1 MSVYRV
7 RMYSGF
13 QRTLTADRVVVNG
26 DNVCFE
32 RSRNGSWVAA
42 LQVPAQLVTRVRR
55 RCVHEDGTVT
65 WNVERPGPSAY

>member
-26 DNVCFE
+26 DNICFE

-42 LQVPAQLVTRVRR
+42 LQLPTQLVTRVRR
-55 RCVHEDGTVT
+55 RCVQPDGTVT
-65 WNVERPGPSAY
+65 WNVEKPEPSTY